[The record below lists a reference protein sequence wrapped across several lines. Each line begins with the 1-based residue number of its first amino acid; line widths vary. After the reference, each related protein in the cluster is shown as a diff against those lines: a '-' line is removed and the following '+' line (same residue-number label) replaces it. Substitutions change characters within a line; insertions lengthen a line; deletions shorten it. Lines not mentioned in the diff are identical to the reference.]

1 MANKRDL
8 KKQIKYV
15 CGEIAL
21 ECIMTREFVE
31 GADAKTLNDL
41 VLRTAELQSNS
52 LKNATFAFDKT
63 PGDFESKAV
72 YNHAANQYF
81 KKAYTHFYD
90 QFNAQVQE
98 IVNALNKAI
107 PAAQRELN
115 KKLANQ

>member
-21 ECIMTREFVE
+21 ECIMTREYVE
-31 GADAKTLNDL
+31 GADAKQLNDL

-52 LKNATFAFDKT
+52 LKNATFSFDKA
-63 PGDFESKAV
+63 PHDFASKAE
-72 YNHAANQYF
+72 YNRAANEYF
-81 KKAYTHFYD
+81 KKAYTTFYA
-90 QFNAQVQE
+90 QFNAHVQE
-98 IVNALNKAI
+98 IVNDLNKAI
-107 PAAQRELN
+107 PTAQRELN